1 MRKINFQKEAKKA
14 FSVEIEELLA
24 FSKSKS
30 FDVNKFCQ
38 IMFECK
44 GKVFLTGV
52 GKSGHIA
59 NKISATLSS
68 TGTPSFFIHPAEALH
83 GDLGMI
89 EKSDL
94 LVALSKSGESK
105 EIIDLLPA
113 LKQNKIKILSITEN
127 TSSTIAASS
136 IEHLEVKVNK
146 EACPNGLA
154 PTSSTTV
161 MLALGDAIAV
171 SLLKARGFTA
181 SDFAKSHPGGK
192 LGKRLTLQVADL
204 MIDIK
209 KSALVSE
216 TSSLRD
222 VIIEISRKKQGFALI
237 KNKTNK
243 IVGIFSDGDLRRQL
257 QKSEDIDKIAVGMV
271 MTKKYKTVDKN
282 NLALNAAEIMS
293 KHKIYSLIVE
303 ESNKIVGFITMHEIL
318 EANVI

>member
-38 IMFECK
+38 IIFECK

-52 GKSGHIA
+52 GKSGHVA

-127 TSSTIAASS
+127 SSSTIATSS

-181 SDFAKSHPGGK
+181 SDFAKAHPGGK
-192 LGKRLTLQVADL
+192 LGKRLSLQVADL

-293 KHKIYSLIVE
+293 KHKIYSLIVK

>member
-38 IMFECK
+38 IIFECK
-44 GKVFLTGV
+44 GKVFLRGV

-127 TSSTIAASS
+127 SSSTIAVSS

-181 SDFAKSHPGGK
+181 KDFAKSHPGGK

-293 KHKIYSLIVE
+293 KHKIYSLIVK
-303 ESNKIVGFITMHEIL
+303 ESNKLVGFIPMHEIL
-318 EANVI
+318 EANII

>member
-38 IMFECK
+38 IIFECK

-127 TSSTIAASS
+127 SSSTIAASS

-222 VIIEISRKKQGFALI
+222 VIIEISKRKQGFALI

-257 QKSEDIDKIAVGMV
+257 QKSQDIDKIAVGMV